1 MTNTDKPNI
10 EQIPQSGDSGES
22 SDNVVPLHPDLRQKV
37 QAAMRREGLSL
48 RQVAQDLGSSDR
60 ALSRWLDGQTVR
72 AAAEIEAAALTW
84 LREHGR
90 ARGLEPFVETYSAER
105 ILSGLAYAQAFGD
118 LVAIYGGPGVGKTRS
133 IQHYQGLYQNVWVVT
148 LSPSCAGVVPALEE
162 ICEAVGLSDA
172 TGGAR
177 RLARAIRSRV
187 IGAEGLLILDE
198 AQHLSQAAIEEIRS
212 LHDWCRA
219 GDEEHAVGVALVGN
233 ETVYSRLT
241 GPSRSAH
248 FAQLFSRIGMRIYLA
263 KPTPGD
269 VRALAREYKLTD
281 KGCLALLERVAE
293 RPGALRG
300 VVKALR
306 LARRSGEGAIDL
318 STLQAAVQSLGVE
331 L

>member
-1 MTNTDKPNI
+1 MTDNATPTT
-10 EQIPQSGDSGES
+10 EQTPTSDA

-37 QAAMRREGLSL
+37 QTTMRREGLSL
-48 RQVAQDLGSSDR
+48 RQVARDLGASPP
-60 ALSRWLDGQTVR
+60 ALSRWLEGQTVR
-72 AAAEIEAAALTW
+72 VAAEIEAAALAW
-84 LREHGR
+84 LREHR
-90 ARGLEPFVETYSAER
+90 AQGLEPFCETYSAER

-133 IQHYQGLYQNVWVVT
+133 IQHYQGLYPNVWVVT
-148 LSPSCAGVVPALEE
+148 LSPSCSGVVPALEE

-172 TGGAR
+172 SGGAR
-177 RLARAIRSRV
+177 RLARAIRTRV

-219 GDEEHAVGVALVGN
+219 DDEGHAVGVALVGN

-248 FAQLFSRIGMRIYLA
+248 FAQLFSRIGMRIYLQ

-269 VRALAREYKLTD
+269 VRALARQYKVQS
-281 KGCLALLERVAE
+281 KECLALLERVAE

-306 LARRSGEGAIDL
+306 LARRSGEGTIDL
-318 STLQAAVQSLGVE
+318 ETLRAAVQSLGVE